1 MDVSIV
7 MFKADGSRRDFPI
20 QRDKLV
26 IGRKN
31 TSDLRIPLSSV
42 SRQHCEIRV
51 EGDQVKMRDLGSS
64 NGTFHNDT
72 RVQEAVLA
80 AGDKVS
86 VGPVVFTLVIDGEP
100 GEIEPVRTVLDD
112 AGGTDQSATVA
123 PALDESP
130 PREITTKDATE
141 QMPAEVEAE
150 ANSPTVD
157 LDNDDLGDGED
168 PIAALEALAAA
179 EDEDDEDDRLPS
191 IELLELDDEDDR

>member
-7 MFKADGSRRDFPI
+7 MFKADGTRRDFPI
-20 QRDKLV
+20 ERGKLV

-51 EGDQVKMRDLGSS
+51 DGGQVKMRDLGSS

-86 VGPVVFTLVIDGEP
+86 VGPVVFTLVVDGQP
-100 GEIEPVRTVLDD
+100 AEIEPVRTVLGD
-112 AGGTDQSATVA
+112 ADSTDQSATVA
-123 PALDESP
+123 PDLEERPAREVTALDEIEELP
-130 PREITTKDATE
+130 V
-141 QMPAEVEAE
+141 EVEAE
-150 ANSPTVD
+150 AHSPTVD
-157 LDNDDLGDGED
+157 LDNDDPGDNED

-179 EDEDDEDDRLPS
+179 EDDDDEDDRLPS
-191 IELLELDDEDDR
+191 IELLELDDDEDR

>member
-112 AGGTDQSATVA
+112 ADGTDQSATVA
-123 PALDESP
+123 PALDEP
-130 PREITTKDATE
+130 PREITTKDQAE
-141 QMPAEVEAE
+141 QMPTGVEAG
-150 ANSPTVD
+150 ANSPIVD
-157 LDNDDLGDGED
+157 LDSDLGDGED

-191 IELLELDDEDDR
+191 IELLELDDDDDR